1 VEEMLRRPLW
11 IWVGVMK
18 QRKPDTKCEFTLPPA
33 TLNSPEVASAEN
45 PPRGIPPPMEI
56 APMSRRPIVI
66 LALAISS
73 FVLAAC
79 SDTTAPRPK
88 ADSCSGWVTSD
99 GRCVEQ

>member
-1 VEEMLRRPLW
+1 MHFILAEKNRLTV
-11 IWVGVMK
+11 
-18 QRKPDTKCEFTLPPA
+18 LP
-33 TLNSPEVASAEN
+33 SME
-45 PPRGIPPPMEI
+45 IPPMP
-56 APMSRRPIVI
+56 RRPIVI

-88 ADSCSGWVTSD
+88 SDSCSGWVTSD